1 MSNYRPLLL
10 EGSEPRDTPS
20 RIQASGSPLI
30 GDAVLTYAL
39 NDPILGEFLRGGLQ
53 SASGVVV
60 SSATAL
66 KNPAMFRAVS
76 LISSAIGMLPF
87 HVVDSET
94 KEKARTHPLFRL
106 LHRRPNNWQSAY
118 DFRSLM
124 QLRALTNERPTTAL
138 IIRSRQMR
146 TGRNEVIRLIP
157 LNPDRVEV
165 KQRPDWSV
173 VYEYQPPEGAKRTY
187 SSAEILHLRGLSL
200 DGLNGL
206 SLVRQACNAIGLALS
221 AEMAAGRLFKNGIL
235 GHGNFTH
242 PGKLSDEG
250 YERLKASLFEHAGAE
265 NAGGQLILE
274 EGMKFEIGAGS
285 AKDAEL
291 TALRKLQVEEI
302 ARVTGVPRPLLMVD
316 ETNWG
321 SGIQALGQFFVMY
334 GLNPWF
340 AAWQQACELSLFSD
354 DEADRYS
361 VEINADAL
369 MKGSTKDQG
378 EFFAKALGA
387 GGQKPWMTQDEV
399 RALSNLPPLGGA
411 YAELGHGAMN
421 SGPGDREPGSPP
433 QTGDGDE

>member
-1 MSNYRPLLL
+1 MSNYRPLVLS
-10 EGSEPRDTPS
+10 GTEPDAPNRQV
-20 RIQASGSPLI
+20 QASGQI

-39 NDPILGEFLRGGLQ
+39 NDPILGDFLRSGLT
-53 SASGVVV
+53 SASGAVV
-60 SSATAL
+60 SPTTAL

-76 LISSAIGMLPF
+76 LISTAMGMLPL
-87 HVVDSET
+87 HLIHADT
-94 KEKARTHPLFRL
+94 KEKARDHPLFRL
-106 LHRRPNNWQSAY
+106 LHRRPNGWQTAY
-118 DFRSLM
+118 DFRTLM
-124 QLRALTNERPTTAL
+124 QMRALTKDRPTTAL
-138 IIRSRQMR
+138 IVRSRQLR
-146 TGRNEVIRLIP
+146 TGRNEVVRLIP
-157 LNPDRVEV
+157 LDPDRVEA

-173 VYEYQPPEGAKRTY
+173 VYEYQPVEGERRTF
-187 SSAEILHLRGLSL
+187 AAGEILHLRGLSF
-200 DGLNGL
+200 DGINGV

-221 AEMAAGRLFKNGIL
+221 AELAAGRLFKNGIIA
-235 GHGNFTH
+235 HGQFTH
-242 PGKLSDEG
+242 PGKLSDPA
-250 YERLKASLFEHAGAE
+250 YERLKASLAEHEGAD
-265 NAGGQLILE
+265 NAGGRLILE
-274 EGMKFEIGAGS
+274 EGMKYETGASS

-340 AAWQQACELSLFSD
+340 SAWQQACEGTLLAD
-354 DEADRYS
+354 DEVDRFS
-361 VEINADAL
+361 IEFNADAL

-399 RALSNLPPLGGA
+399 RGLSNLPPLGGA

-421 SGPGDREPGSPP
+421 NGPGEREPGSPP
-433 QTGDGDE
+433 NGDGDV